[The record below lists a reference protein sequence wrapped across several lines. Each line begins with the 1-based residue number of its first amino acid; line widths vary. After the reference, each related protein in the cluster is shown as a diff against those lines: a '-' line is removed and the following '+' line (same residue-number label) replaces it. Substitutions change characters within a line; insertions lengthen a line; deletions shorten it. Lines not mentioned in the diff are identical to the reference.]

1 LVFSSKIEGKAG
13 RIKNY
18 FGLTVVGAKEV
29 LYMSNQRR
37 RRLAIGLLGGLLII
51 CLLAS
56 TIAYLTNLSLPS
68 KSESSDRLSQLEKG
82 RLAEA
87 QQVRGAFGEAV
98 WPGFG
103 QADIPILEYNEA
115 YAFLVGY
122 PDPPAGWVK
131 VPNPGGRGQAW
142 EAVADDSIL
151 NRVYYRQPVADAA
164 GQIGSFT
171 VQVGARWTASITTLE
186 WGKIEL
192 VREMRAGLPPVLN
205 SLVPYRL
212 LTSQLL
218 DTDQY
223 IFKVVHESF
232 HAFQGQ
238 QAGRR
243 LEQAEL
249 AVRRFEDSY
258 PWDDQAQKDGWLGE
272 FQALKAGVQAS
283 STAEKMEA
291 VRQFLQKR
299 QERRAGTAFTPELAA
314 YEMQREWLEGV
325 ALYVEY
331 DTWRN
336 LVEAAGYQPQPELEN
351 DPNFHGYGAF
361 QSKMDA
367 AIASPRAMVMQ
378 RDTRFYSAGMMEAF
392 LLDDLMPGWKAKIFQ
407 EGVYLEDLLRR
418 ATRG

>member
-1 LVFSSKIEGKAG
+1 MSSP
-13 RIKNY
+13 
-18 FGLTVVGAKEV
+18 
-29 LYMSNQRR
+29 RR
-37 RRLAIGLLGGLLII
+37 RRLAVGLSGGLLFI
-51 CLLAS
+51 CLLAT

-68 KSESSDRLSQLEKG
+68 KSESIDRLGHLEKA

-87 QQVRGAFGEAV
+87 QQVRSAFGEAV

-103 QADIPILEYNEA
+103 QADIPVLVYNEA

-122 PDPPAGWVK
+122 PDPLAGWVK
-131 VPNPGGRGQAW
+131 VPNPGRRGQAW
-142 EAVADDSIL
+142 EPVTDDAYQGQM
-151 NRVYYRQPVADAA
+151 YYRQSVADAA

-171 VQVGARWTASITTLE
+171 VQVGTRWTASMTTLE
-186 WGKIEL
+186 WGMIEL
-192 VREMRAGLPPVLN
+192 VREMRAGLPPGVN
-205 SLVPYRL
+205 AIVPYRL
-212 LTSQLL
+212 VTSQLL

-223 IFKVVHESF
+223 IFKLVHECF

-238 QAGRR
+238 QAESR

-258 PWDDQAQKDGWLGE
+258 PWDDQAQKDGWLSE
-272 FQALKAGVQAS
+272 FQALKTGVQAS
-283 STAEKMEA
+283 SKAEKMDA

-299 QERRAGTAFTPELAA
+299 QERRAGAAFSPQLAA

-336 LVEAAGYQPQPELEN
+336 LVEAADYQTQPGLKN
-351 DPNFHGYGAF
+351 DPDFHGYGAF

-378 RDTRFYSAGMMEAF
+378 RDTRFYSAGMMEAS

-407 EGVYLEDLLRR
+407 DGVYLEDLLRQ
-418 ATRG
+418 AVEG

>member
-1 LVFSSKIEGKAG
+1 
-13 RIKNY
+13 
-18 FGLTVVGAKEV
+18 
-29 LYMSNQRR
+29 MSNPRR
-37 RRLAIGLLGGLLII
+37 RRLAVGFLGGSFIV
-51 CLLAS
+51 CLLAG
-56 TIAYLTNLSLPS
+56 TFVFLTNLSLPT
-68 KSESSDRLSQLEKG
+68 KSESVDRLGQLEKA

-87 QQVRGAFGEAV
+87 QQVRSSFGEAV
-98 WPGFG
+98 WSGFG
-103 QADIPILEYNEA
+103 QAEIPLLEYNES

-122 PDPPAGWVK
+122 PEPPAGWVK

-142 EAVADDSIL
+142 EAVPDDSFL
-151 NRVYYRQPVADAA
+151 GQVYYRQPVADAA

-192 VREMRAGLPPVLN
+192 VREMREGLPPGVN
-205 SLVPYRL
+205 AIVPYRL
-212 LTSQLL
+212 VTSQLL

-223 IFKVVHESF
+223 IFKLVHECF

-238 QAGRR
+238 QAGSR

-249 AVRRFEDSY
+249 AVRQYEDSY

-283 STAEKMEA
+283 STAEKMDA

-299 QERRAGTAFTPELAA
+299 QERRAGAAFSPELAA

-331 DTWRN
+331 DTWQN
-336 LVEAAGYQPQPELEN
+336 LVEATDYQPQAELKT
-351 DPNFHGYGAF
+351 DPDFHGYGAF

-367 AIASPRAMVMQ
+367 AIASPRALVMQ

-407 EGVYLEDLLRR
+407 DGVYLEDLLRQ
-418 ATRG
+418 TTSG